1 MNIHDLPPEESAA
14 DCLGLDAL
22 SLSLALSRQLLPLPL
37 TAIFYATDQGEISFL
52 TCTVKCTANSTPLDI
67 YCVQERNCLLDE
79 LIRRRED
86 YGEMSS
92 DLQVLE
98 AERVRL
104 SLLQEKIKEVLA
116 MLRTLNAMV
125 CQKIY
130 LMTLLPSD

>member
-1 MNIHDLPPEESAA
+1 
-14 DCLGLDAL
+14 
-22 SLSLALSRQLLPLPL
+22 
-37 TAIFYATDQGEISFL
+37 
-52 TCTVKCTANSTPLDI
+52 
-67 YCVQERNCLLDE
+67 

-104 SLLQEKIKEVLA
+104 SLLQDKIKEVLA

-125 CQKIY
+125 R
-130 LMTLLPSD
+130 